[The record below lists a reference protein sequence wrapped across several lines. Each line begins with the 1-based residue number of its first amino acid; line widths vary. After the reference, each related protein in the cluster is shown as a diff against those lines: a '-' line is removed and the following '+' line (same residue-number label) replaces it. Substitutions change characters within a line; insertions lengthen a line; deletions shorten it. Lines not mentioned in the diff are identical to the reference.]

1 MDGLPEPLSGGV
13 ALKFFVTLVFALSL
27 FCVSASAISAESPD
41 LAKALA
47 GADWSKMETVTVT
60 MIDYAFS
67 PSPIILKEGVP
78 TRLALKNDGKEAHY
92 FVSEQFFKVIA
103 TRKIQGSD
111 GEIKAPYF
119 TAVEVYP
126 GKMLEWFLVPAQ
138 KGVYD
143 LRCTAKG
150 HAEHGMHGKI
160 EVR

>member
-1 MDGLPEPLSGGV
+1 M
-13 ALKFFVTLVFALSL
+13 
-27 FCVSASAISAESPD
+27 
-41 LAKALA
+41 LAV
-47 GADWSKMETVTVT
+47 ADWSKMETVTVT

-78 TRLALKNDGKEAHY
+78 TRLVLKNDGKEAHY
-92 FVSEQFFKVIA
+92 FVAEQFFKVIA
-103 TRKIQGSD
+103 TRKVQGSD

-126 GKMLEWFLVPAQ
+126 GKMLEWFFVPAQ

-150 HAEHGMHGKI
+150 HVGHGMQGKI

>member
-1 MDGLPEPLSGGV
+1 MRSLVSSALVLS
-13 ALKFFVTLVFALSL
+13 LVFFAS
-27 FCVSASAISAESPD
+27 SATSAKSPD

-47 GADWSKMETVTVT
+47 GADWSKVETVTVT
-60 MIDYAFS
+60 MTEYAFS

-78 TRLALKNDGKEAHY
+78 TRLVLKNAGKEAHY
-92 FVSEQFFKVIA
+92 FVAEQFFKMIA
-103 TRKIQGSD
+103 TRKVQGSD

-126 GKMLEWFLVPAQ
+126 GKMLEWFFVPAQ

-143 LRCTAKG
+143 LLCTVKG
-150 HAEHGMHGKI
+150 HAEHGMKGKI

>member
-1 MDGLPEPLSGGV
+1 MKS
-13 ALKFFVTLVFALSL
+13 LVSSAVVLSL
-27 FCVSASAISAESPD
+27 VLFTSSAIPAEGPD

-60 MIDYAFS
+60 MTEYAFS
-67 PSPIILKEGVP
+67 PSPVVLKKGVP
-78 TRLALKNDGKEAHY
+78 TRLVLKNGGKEAHY
-92 FVSEQFFKVIA
+92 FVAEQFFKAIA

-111 GEIKAPYF
+111 GEIKAPSF

-138 KGVYD
+138 KGVFD
-143 LRCTAKG
+143 LLCTVKG
-150 HAEHGMHGKI
+150 HAEHGMKGRI